1 MKDKKDIMINIES
14 FIDIIPV
21 LILILN
27 IIIINNIFIN

>member
-1 MKDKKDIMINIES
+1 MKDKKDIMINIEN